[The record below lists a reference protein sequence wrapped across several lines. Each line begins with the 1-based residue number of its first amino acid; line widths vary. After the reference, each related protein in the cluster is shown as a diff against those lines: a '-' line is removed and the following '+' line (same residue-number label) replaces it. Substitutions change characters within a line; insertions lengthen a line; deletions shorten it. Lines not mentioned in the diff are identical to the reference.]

1 MKKVVV
7 LFLLLATMA
16 YGDIVIANS
25 ADWHDIYSAGI
36 YSALE
41 GHEFRFLI
49 SQKHSELLIPEV
61 RKPNIIVIEDEKR
74 AFVKGYANRLT
85 TQGYNATSLIIRDA
99 NTELLDHLNTN
110 KYIVIDP
117 AFGYDAV
124 SALPF
129 ATYTEHY
136 PLFVDRTNINEL
148 IPTLENA
155 ENIIILGQIDPL
167 VEEQLTEYQP
177 EIINEGSRF
186 KNNILLA
193 ERYRASTDAKQAILT
208 NGEFLE
214 VDMFRLGKER
224 QPIIFIG
231 EDRPPEETMQYL
243 RGAGL
248 ETAVLIGNELAGSAK
263 QIKDILN
270 IPVFVK
276 FAKGTTSGGGLFKDV
291 QGLDTYPLPILDP
304 QLALVGMYYNTEE
317 KQLQLMLEN
326 NRSFITHA
334 RPTISVIIDGELF
347 ETVGE
352 EESAI
357 LPARSMEGFTY
368 ENDLT
373 EHIAKNL
380 TAQILVP
387 YGPAAAELTRT
398 IDTQVPIQI
407 IGDADTCA
415 IDIKN
420 ARYDKRTQRFH
431 ITLTSQEPCYAQT
444 QIQNLIIADEITNT
458 NTPTVLVDDETT
470 IEIKQRMDEVDLA
483 DNKQIT
489 IEVRHGA
496 REDLLIDVTRKT
508 LPLKSATI
516 NYYLI
521 IALIAIIIFG
531 WILWRKKR

>member
-1 MKKVVV
+1 MKKVVI

-16 YGDIVIANS
+16 HGDLVIANS
-25 ADWHDIYSAGI
+25 ADWHDIYSAGVF
-36 YSALE
+36 SALE

-49 SQKHSELLIPEV
+49 SQRHSEILLPEV

-74 AFVKGYANRLT
+74 PFVKGYASRLT
-85 TQGYNATSLIIRDA
+85 TQGYNATSIIIQDA
-99 NTELLDHLNTN
+99 NTELLDHLNTK
-110 KYIVIDP
+110 KYIIIDP

-124 SALPF
+124 SALPY

-136 PLFVDRTNINEL
+136 PLFVDRTNIDEVL
-148 IPTLENA
+148 PTLEHA
-155 ENIIILGQIDPL
+155 ENIIILGQIDPI
-167 VEEQLTEYQP
+167 VEEQLTQYEP
-177 EIINEGSRF
+177 EVINEGSRF

-193 ERYRASTDAKQAILT
+193 ERYRASTGAKQAILT

-263 QIKDILN
+263 QIKDVLN

-276 FAKGTTSGGGLFKDV
+276 FAKGTTTGGGLFKDV
-291 QGLDTYPLPILDP
+291 QGLDIYPLPILDP
-304 QLALVGMYYNTEE
+304 QLTLIGMYYNTVD
-317 KQLQLMLEN
+317 KQVQLMLEN

-334 RPTISVIIDGELF
+334 RPTISVLIEGELF

-357 LPARSMEGFTY
+357 LAARSIEGFTY
-368 ENDLT
+368 DSDLT

-398 IDTQVPIQI
+398 VDEQVPIQV
-407 IGDADTCA
+407 IGDADTCE
-415 IDIKN
+415 ITIKG
-420 ARYDKRTQRFH
+420 ARYDKKTQRLH
-431 ITLTSQEPCYAQT
+431 ITLTSKEPCYAQT
-444 QIQNLIIADEITNT
+444 QIQDLIVSDEL
-458 NTPTVLVDDETT
+458 TVASAQTSLVEEDTV
-470 IEIKQRMDEVDLA
+470 IEIKQRMDDVDLA
-483 DNKQIT
+483 DNKRIT

-496 REDLLIDVTRKT
+496 QEDLLIDVTRKT
-508 LPLKSATI
+508 LPLKTSTI
-516 NYYLI
+516 NYYLL
-521 IALIAIIIFG
+521 IALIVIIILG
-531 WILWRKKR
+531 WLLWRKKR